1 MINRV
6 ISAAVLAAMPLIAT
20 AESVTSAGAAQLR
33 VLDKLS
39 GQVTDLTV
47 PTGDTEE
54 VGNLRIR
61 LNDCRYPIN
70 NPSGDAYV
78 SMVVSYRDN
87 PEPAFQGWMIASAP
101 ALNAMDHPR
110 YDVWVLRCITS

>member
-1 MINRV
+1 MLRLALLLIV
-6 ISAAVLAAMPLIAT
+6 TPLAAA
-20 AESVTSAGAAQLR
+20 AQNVSSAGAAELR

-39 GQVTDLTV
+39 GYVSDIEVASGASQ
-47 PTGDTEE
+47 E
-54 VGNLRIR
+54 VGHLRIR
-61 LNDCRYPIN
+61 LNDCRYPSN
-70 NPSGDAYV
+70 NPSGDAFA
-78 SMVVSYRDN
+78 SMIVSYRDD